1 MKRMADS
8 SVLNNHSNEQRKVI
22 CYQVVHSEKKTAMET
37 FKRKMKNRLRL
48 CRREDEIAASQ
59 AISGGSCFKSH

>member
-22 CYQVVHSEKKTAMET
+22 CYQVVHSEKKTAMEN
-37 FKRKMKNRLRL
+37 FKSNMKNLLRMF
-48 CRREDEIAASQ
+48 RMEDEIAASL